1 MQRKPQRAP
10 HGYVKCF
17 KIASCNQDGTT
28 LQINDRIGN
37 YQRRKNIYYFNRG
50 FHQPF
55 AQKFNSPRCQQHTQP
70 PYQYSNPKDI
80 AITLRINR
88 KLRSDATLG

>member
-17 KIASCNQDGTT
+17 KIAGCNQDGTT

-55 AQKFNSPRCQQHTQP
+55 AQKFNSQGASSTHSPHISIATQKILP
-70 PYQYSNPKDI
+70 
-80 AITLRINR
+80 
-88 KLRSDATLG
+88 